1 VTGDAPKFK
10 PKPLSKASI
19 EAPME
24 ARWRVM
30 GPDEARRLHAVAQ
43 SEHRRF
49 NPFGPRL
56 RKRFLTISIGTS
68 VAFMVL
74 GWLVVSGTSRVFLPF
89 GGVGLA
95 LGAVVAIVRPY
106 DYLAGA
112 LYALASLAAALVMHV
127 PLFVTFAAAGVF
139 YMIGITTG
147 RVEEGKSLDGE

>member
-1 VTGDAPKFK
+1 MSPDAPRFK

-24 ARWRVM
+24 PRWKVM
-30 GPDEARRLHAVAQ
+30 GPDEERRLHALAQ
-43 SEHRRF
+43 AEHHRF

-74 GWLVVSGTSRVFLPF
+74 GWLVVSGTTRVFLPF

-95 LGAVVAIVRPY
+95 LGAIVAITRPY

-112 LYALASLAAALVMHV
+112 LYALASVTAGFVMHAS
-127 PLFVTFAAAGVF
+127 LFVVFASAMIF
-139 YMIGITTG
+139 YTIGITTG
-147 RVEEGKSLDGE
+147 RVEEGKALDGE